1 MSEIL
6 CFEHLTDFGI
16 SFIIVSGV
24 TKLLSKAK
32 AIVKV
37 LKIDLVRT
45 SFVILFKNLFLCY
58 FHD

>member
-37 LKIDLVRT
+37 LKIDPSSC
-45 SFVILFKNLFLCY
+45 SFFFV
-58 FHD
+58 